1 MPNAPAQ
8 LNRRHIAVP
17 FASARLLADAGSAP
31 CPTRTERPHM
41 ILYPCSKDRPF
52 HWGPFPLEVLPR
64 KESAVSV
71 ESALPA
77 AAAEARIP
85 SSAPLP
91 DDL

>member
-1 MPNAPAQ
+1 
-8 LNRRHIAVP
+8 
-17 FASARLLADAGSAP
+17 
-31 CPTRTERPHM
+31 M

-77 AAAEARIP
+77 AAAEARIT